1 MDASQLYNI
10 LTKLNPVSDKNAI
23 STLIAAN
30 KSIINDLVESATILH
45 QFAETNN
52 LGMVEL
58 LVEGGA
64 NVNSR
69 SRSGRTPLHWALSR
83 KQNANGHYLLK
94 HGADINA
101 AGDDGDTVLH
111 EAQTL
116 GAKDVIELLLKYN
129 PDTSIRNKSGYT
141 ALNRAK
147 LIYPTG
153 AKLIEDHIAKSS
165 KQPET
170 KHDAQT
176 QPIET
181 KLPANEPLKP
191 TETKPP
197 AQTSENKPDLTLR
210 MLKIAW
216 SKLRP
221 NQRYA
226 ATKTLSADDMHALK
240 LMLGEEF

>member
-1 MDASQLYNI
+1 
-10 LTKLNPVSDKNAI
+10 
-23 STLIAAN
+23 
-30 KSIINDLVESATILH
+30 
-45 QFAETNN
+45 
-52 LGMVEL
+52 
-58 LVEGGA
+58 
-64 NVNSR
+64 
-69 SRSGRTPLHWALSR
+69 LSR
-83 KQNANGHYLLK
+83 KQNANGRYLLK

-101 AGDDGDTVLH
+101 ADNDGDTVLH
-111 EAQTL
+111 EAQTI
-116 GAKDVIELLLKYN
+116 GAKDVIELLLEYN
-129 PDTSIRNKSGYT
+129 PDTSIRNKNGLT
-141 ALNRAK
+141 ALDRAK
-147 LIYPTG
+147 SIYPTG

-191 TETKPP
+191 TETKLP
-197 AQTSENKPDLTLR
+197 ENKPDLTLR

-226 ATKTLSADDMHALK
+226 ATKTLSANDMHALK